1 MGCRAPAQG
10 TDTECAGARLH
21 ERMAPS
27 HCSSL
32 YSPGH
37 NQSSLSLGA
46 GMAAYSLGM
55 WPKSAL
61 SRGIFLTCPAM
72 QNWKHSRAWALAE
85 LGFRCGAGQ
94 PRSAQPLGRG
104 LVVLLSQHALPCG
117 KLCPP
122 TKCPLPH
129 DAENPLLP
137 AVAVGDTEQGCSPGH
152 CLGHPG
158 WWPMVCH
165 RPSRTAGPVT
175 SLWSTNTGLGV
186 QHSAVGPES
195 G

>member
-61 SRGIFLTCPAM
+61 SRGICLTCPAM

-94 PRSAQPLGRG
+94 PRSAQPLGRRLDTPCHVESAAHPPNAPSLMTLRIHFCQLWLWG
-104 LVVLLSQHALPCG
+104 TRSRDAAPGTAWDTQAGGPWCATGPPEQLAL
-117 KLCPP
+117 
-122 TKCPLPH
+122 
-129 DAENPLLP
+129 
-137 AVAVGDTEQGCSPGH
+137 
-152 CLGHPG
+152 
-158 WWPMVCH
+158 
-165 RPSRTAGPVT
+165 
-175 SLWSTNTGLGV
+175 
-186 QHSAVGPES
+186 
-195 G
+195 